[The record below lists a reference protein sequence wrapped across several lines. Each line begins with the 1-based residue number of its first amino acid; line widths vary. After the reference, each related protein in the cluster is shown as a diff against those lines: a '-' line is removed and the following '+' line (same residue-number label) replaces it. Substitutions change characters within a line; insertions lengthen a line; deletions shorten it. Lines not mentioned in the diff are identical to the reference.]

1 MTLQK
6 SGSLIP
12 FATTKFKF
20 VAVAAALSLS
30 GLSGTAHAQ
39 IGLSHAKKGGSYLS
53 IEGGYQNR
61 SGVDTA
67 VPQAGGSNPYAD
79 GTHVRQRAFA
89 SPDRIDVTTSIS
101 QGNNSATTSTTINA
115 DGSSVDSSTQQSSG
129 DRFISTNTTATAYAD
144 PSRTDSTSFVS
155 MTGQDVGAGGTSPH
169 STYLQ
174 VTGYSRAWAEQ
185 VGNLTGA
192 GAINLNG
199 QASAII
205 PGHASGD
212 SVGELR
218 GTNVFAAGAAAS
230 VAVSENTGV
239 GSGIATV
246 PNSSAQFGW
255 APASL
260 TAGAQVQVPD
270 RSAGSNVL
278 FDNPVG
284 PAELTVV
291 TTASQIDSTTAV
303 AGGLAG
309 QNSLLR
315 SGTAGASVGSTA
327 AEAQA
332 SYNFQ
337 GEAATIRV
345 TGSTESAVAKLD
357 AQDGAFGGVSYGYVL
372 PRRMWGF
379 LDRLEAY
386 GTFSNNDDTSQSTG
400 YSFTATSSDGQV
412 AIGEFDTDG
421 IANNAS
427 VSDRT
432 REIGMRFKSDNFT
445 DTSFPLIVSLE
456 PFYRNEKI
464 RTRAAIGDSY
474 AQESNASTDMYG
486 VQLALETEIDMFIPE
501 LSFIGRIAG
510 GGYAVSF
517 DQHSAQHI
525 ATYSEGSSSGD
536 DATGY
541 RLGAEAGF
549 RFAASDTSFV
559 SATGAVDHFSKAAT
573 TGARQGMPSASLGK
587 QTDYQ
592 AKLNFI
598 FLN

>member
-101 QGNNSATTSTTINA
+101 QGNNSATTTTTINA

-155 MTGQDVGAGGTSPH
+155 MTGQDVGPGGTS
-169 STYLQ
+169 S
-174 VTGYSRAWAEQ
+174 YSSNSAVFGDNKAWAEQ
-185 VGNLTGA
+185 GGNLTGT
-192 GAINLNG
+192 GTINVSG
-199 QASAII
+199 QAPLFA
-205 PGHASGD
+205 GKVGGV
-212 SVGELR
+212 SVGQLE

-230 VAVSENTGV
+230 VAVSEDTGA
-239 GSGIATV
+239 GSVTAAV
-246 PNSSAQFGW
+246 SNSSAHFGW

-260 TAGAQVQVPD
+260 NAGAQVQVPD

-309 QNSLLR
+309 RNSLLR

-332 SYNFQ
+332 RYNFQ

-386 GTFSNNDDTSQSTG
+386 GTFSNNDDTSQSAG

-474 AQESNASTDMYG
+474 VQESNAGTDMYG